1 MPPTTLRR
9 RRHLT
14 AGAVALALVVSAC
27 SSSGDDG
34 ADADADATVVAG
46 TDATPAPDGTPAD
59 TAPSGDPTTEPM
71 PTTGTDAETTAP
83 DVVVPEALRF
93 TAPLVGGG
101 EFDGASYAGTPTV
114 FWFWAPT

>member
-1 MPPTTLRR
+1 
-9 RRHLT
+9 
-14 AGAVALALVVSAC
+14 
-27 SSSGDDG
+27 
-34 ADADADATVVAG
+34 VVAG
-46 TDATPAPDGTPAD
+46 TDATPVPTDAPDATPAD
-59 TAPSGDPTTEPM
+59 TTPTGDPTTEPM

-101 EFDGASYAGTPTV
+101 EFDGAAYADKPTV